1 MPVAPEWGQCRRGVS
16 LRETSVSGPLRKP
29 YKMLTRTDQF
39 FDPCLTLNKAQPHNH
54 RVMELTL
61 IIIAFCLIAG
71 SLVIMGAVQPRWLPE
86 LRGASHADAPIERQQ
101 PGKRSGQNFS
111 LRNTLIIIGPHVNH
125 ATCRLQRRLIKPA
138 VPLLIREDVA
148 IMEIYGDGPPRKNGE
163 ALKWLDPS
171 LLRHALDAEEGFAI
185 VYVGDDGKTVFRR
198 QSPMLTEMIAERAG
212 LSVIPPKAPQRRGQS
227 EVLRHLHAA

>member
-1 MPVAPEWGQCRRGVS
+1 
-16 LRETSVSGPLRKP
+16 
-29 YKMLTRTDQF
+29 
-39 FDPCLTLNKAQPHNH
+39 
-54 RVMELTL
+54 MEIALVIL
-61 IIIAFCLIAG
+61 AFCLIAG
-71 SLVIMGAVQPRWLPE
+71 SLAAMFAVQPKWLPE
-86 LRGASHADAPIERQQ
+86 LRQAMHWQGPAEQAEVDVNPMR
-101 PGKRSGQNFS
+101 NFS

-163 ALKWLDPS
+163 VLTWLDPA

-185 VYVGDDGKTVFRR
+185 VYLGDDGKTVFRR

-212 LSVIPPKAPQRRGQS
+212 LTVMAPQRSTDRQKS